1 MKLLPILTFLL
12 FVATTAFAQVNHSTW
27 NTLLQEHVSSTG
39 KVNYEGI
46 KKDVATLDKYLKTLE
61 GNAPTSSWS
70 KDEQL
75 AYWINAYNAYT
86 VKLIVDNYPVTR
98 ITDLHDGKPWDVKWI
113 KLGNK
118 TYSLNDIEHNTIR
131 KQFDEPRIHFAVNC
145 AAKSCPPLLNQAWT
159 AANLDQ
165 LLDRQTKKFI
175 NNSRY
180 NTISADAVK
189 VSKIFDW
196 YGKDFGS
203 LIDYLNE
210 YSETKIDGDA
220 DVEFRAYDWR
230 LNKA

>member
-1 MKLLPILTFLL
+1 MKLLSIFAFTL
-12 FVATTAFAQVNHSTW
+12 FTMTSAFAQVDHSAW
-27 NTLLQEHVSSTG
+27 NSILQENVSATG
-39 KVNYEGI
+39 KVNYEAI
-46 KKDVATLDKYLKTLE
+46 KKNVSKLDKYLSTLE
-61 GNAPTSSWS
+61 SNTPKSSWS
-70 KDEQL
+70 KDAQL

-86 VKLIVDNYPVTR
+86 VKLIVDNYPVTK

-113 KLGNK
+113 KIGGK

-159 AANLDQ
+159 ASNLDK
-165 LLDRQTKKFI
+165 LLERQTRTFI

-180 NTISADAVK
+180 NTISSGKVE

-196 YGKDFGS
+196 YGEDFGS
-203 LIDYLNE
+203 LVKYLNK
-210 YSETKIDGDA
+210 YSDTKINSNA
-220 DVEFRAYDWR
+220 TVEFRSYDWR